1 MDPILID
8 TNVLVYA
15 YDRSETEKQLQ
26 ALAVLDRLATTDSGV
41 LSIQVLVEFC
51 SVALRKLPTTLAPA
65 QVEERVSRYVEICP
79 ILPVTV
85 PVVLEALRG
94 VREHQFSFWDAQI
107 WAVARLNQVP
117 VVFSEDFNPGAEV
130 EGVRFVNPF
139 TADFRL
145 EDWGV

>member
-26 ALAVLDRLATTDSGV
+26 ALAVLDQLATTDSGV

-51 SVALRKLPTTLAPA
+51 SVALRKLPATLTPA
-65 QVEERVSRYVEICP
+65 QVEERVSRYAEIYP

-107 WAVARLNQVP
+107 WAVARLNQVS

-139 TADFRL
+139 AADFRP